1 MYIIMGHGRKKNCLW
16 GGGGGGGGGANN
28 KSADQPANQRSLVNA
43 FVILLLESI
52 ISRLAKS
59 EISFF

>member
-1 MYIIMGHGRKKNCLW
+1 MYIIMGHGREKNCLW
-16 GGGGGGGGGANN
+16 GGGGGANN